1 LGGGKGEGIA
11 HGVSTGEVELGIFH
25 YFYPHMIIFLFLKIL
40 PFALF
45 SIFLIF
51 ITIFLIQMSNKRLI
65 EWEEYEQNTSKW
77 TCFNGQLVKWANLR
91 LPT

>member
-45 SIFLIF
+45 FYYFLF
-51 ITIFLIQMSNKRLI
+51 S
-65 EWEEYEQNTSKW
+65 
-77 TCFNGQLVKWANLR
+77 LVFFYPNVQQEAN
-91 LPT
+91 